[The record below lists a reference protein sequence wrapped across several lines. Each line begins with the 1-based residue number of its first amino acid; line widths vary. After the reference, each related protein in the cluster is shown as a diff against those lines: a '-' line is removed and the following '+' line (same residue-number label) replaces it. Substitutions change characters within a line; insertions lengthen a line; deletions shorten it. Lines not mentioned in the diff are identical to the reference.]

1 RTTASGAIA
10 DQVSGYEGGA
20 KSAQP
25 AWDDYMKVAL
35 QGVPLQP
42 LTPPEGIT
50 TVTIDRTTG
59 KLSHGGGNSRPEYF
73 ITGTEPK

>member
-1 RTTASGAIA
+1 
-10 DQVSGYEGGA
+10 
-20 KSAQP
+20 
-25 AWDDYMKVAL
+25 MKIAL

-59 KLSHGGGNSRPEYF
+59 KLSHGGANSRAEYF
-73 ITGTEPK
+73 ITGTEPKEYSIQETSTTIGSGTESQDLF